1 MIVLTLAMLLLHC
14 IALESPISRPSIR
27 TAAHAQAPAAVPAM
41 AGPAMSVQ
49 AVVVQ
54 YAALVHANY
63 AGTLAAARAMQTAIQ
78 AFTAKPSEQTLA
90 QARKS

>member
-1 MIVLTLAMLLLHC
+1 
-14 IALESPISRPSIR
+14 
-27 TAAHAQAPAAVPAM
+27 M
-41 AGPAMSVQ
+41 AGLAMSVQ

-63 AGTLAAARAMQTAIQ
+63 AGTLAAARAMQTAIE

>member
-1 MIVLTLAMLLLHC
+1 MV
-14 IALESPISRPSIR
+14 RPSIR
-27 TAAHAQAPAAVPAM
+27 TTALASLLALAAWAPAAHAQAAAAAPAVAA
-41 AGPAMSVQ
+41 Q
-49 AVVVQ
+49 AVSAQAVAVQ

-63 AGTLAAARAMQTAIQ
+63 ADTLAAARAMQTAIK